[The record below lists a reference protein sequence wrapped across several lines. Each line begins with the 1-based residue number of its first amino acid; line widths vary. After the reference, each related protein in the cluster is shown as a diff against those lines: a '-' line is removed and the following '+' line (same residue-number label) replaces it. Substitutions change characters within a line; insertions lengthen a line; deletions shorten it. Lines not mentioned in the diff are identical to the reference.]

1 MSVNISS
8 EQLDSCPTALRGSL
22 RVDAL
27 QIFTIIIIIITIII
41 ITVVVAVV
49 NILSASSLKL
59 ASCHGSRD
67 SSLVRALDS

>member
-27 QIFTIIIIIITIII
+27 QIFTIIIIITIII

>member
-1 MSVNISS
+1 MSVNLSS

-27 QIFTIIIIIITIII
+27 QIFTIIIIITIII